1 MECIRKSGRILA
13 ACHREISSM
22 MGPGITTKEI
32 NASVERFLEKHAAYP
47 EQKGYKGFPYA
58 TCASVNEVV
67 CHGFPDERPLQAGDV
82 VTIDM
87 VVNKDGWLADS
98 AWTYAIDRVS
108 AEVCTLMEHTRKALF
123 QGIEAAQ
130 PGATLG
136 DVGYAIEQVAKRAGY
151 GIVRSLVG
159 HGIGRAL
166 HEPPDVPNYG
176 VPGRGMKLKEG
187 MVITVEPVFTL
198 GSSGAVYWGDDG
210 WTIFSAD
217 GSIGVQYEHTI
228 AITRGGPLILT
239 L

>member
-1 MECIRKSGRILA
+1 
-13 ACHREISSM
+13 
-22 MGPGITTKEI
+22 
-32 NASVERFLEKHAAYP
+32 
-47 EQKGYKGFPYA
+47 
-58 TCASVNEVV
+58 
-67 CHGFPDERPLQAGDV
+67 
-82 VTIDM
+82 
-87 VVNKDGWLADS
+87 
-98 AWTYAIDRVS
+98 
-108 AEVCTLMEHTRKALF
+108 MEHTRKALF